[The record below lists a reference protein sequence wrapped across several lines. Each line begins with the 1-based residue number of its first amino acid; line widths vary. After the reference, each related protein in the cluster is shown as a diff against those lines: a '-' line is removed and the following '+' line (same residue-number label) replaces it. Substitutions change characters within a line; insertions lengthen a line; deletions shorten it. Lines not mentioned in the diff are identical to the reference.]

1 MAFCEG
7 LDPLVQ
13 PGSLQDLEN
22 ADIICTVTTQ
32 ETPLFNYN
40 QIKTG
45 VHINA
50 VGSHKPDTRELP
62 SALIQ
67 NSKVY
72 VDHLPAS
79 KIEAG
84 NILIPISE
92 EVYNWD
98 NIAGE
103 LGQLVDEKING
114 RSTESDI
121 TVFNSIGNAAQDLV
135 IAAMVHEK
143 NLN

>member
-1 MAFCEG
+1 M
-7 LDPLVQ
+7 
-13 PGSLQDLEN
+13 
-22 ADIICTVTTQ
+22 
-32 ETPLFNYN
+32 
-40 QIKTG
+40 
-45 VHINA
+45 
-50 VGSHKPDTRELP
+50 
-62 SALIQ
+62 
-67 NSKVY
+67 
-72 VDHLPAS
+72 
-79 KIEAG
+79 
-84 NILIPISE
+84 IPISE

-135 IAAMVHEK
+135 ISAMVHEK

>member
-1 MAFCEG
+1 MTLCEG
-7 LDPLVQ
+7 LYPLVQ
-13 PGSLQDLEN
+13 PGSPQDLKN
-22 ADIICTVTTQ
+22 ADIICTVTTA
-32 ETPLFNYN
+32 EKPLFDYN

-50 VGSHKPDTRELP
+50 VGSHKPDTREL
-62 SALIQ
+62 STALIQ

-79 KIEAG
+79 KVEAG

-98 NIAGE
+98 NIEGE

-114 RSTESDI
+114 RLAESDI

-135 IAAMVHEK
+135 IAAMVHE
-143 NLN
+143 NFLN

>member
-32 ETPLFNYN
+32 ETPLFDYN

-103 LGQLVDEKING
+103 LGQLVDKKING

-143 NLN
+143 FLN